1 MVNWMEKFGIK
12 QEAPDPRQLVAS
24 VIEGA
29 LREIAGALFRHGR
42 SYVDVRYRR
51 GSAELFTQ
59 ELGVIA
65 RVTVY
70 GENGT
75 PDLIDVE
82 CSLSSKEESLFSH
95 YMQHLPDLRIEFRT
109 LQSRH

>member
-70 GENGT
+70 GENDT

-82 CSLSSKEESLFSH
+82 CNLSSEEEAFFAH
-95 YMQHLPDLRIEFRT
+95 YLQRFPGLRIEFRV
-109 LQSRH
+109 LQTRH